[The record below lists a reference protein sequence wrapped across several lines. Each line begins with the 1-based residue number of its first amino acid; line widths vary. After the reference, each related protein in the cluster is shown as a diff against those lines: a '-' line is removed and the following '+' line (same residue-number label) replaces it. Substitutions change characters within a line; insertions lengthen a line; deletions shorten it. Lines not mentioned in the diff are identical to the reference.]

1 MSKTLGAAA
10 GGRPDRDRTD
20 PSIADVLRFDPTLP
34 FSQEVRELASRDLG
48 RWSHRGLLPM
58 ARVLS
63 LVVVACIR
71 FCKRVAPFQF
81 SWHRGIDILCVWFLR
96 HFASADA
103 GELLAR
109 HFTVETNLL
118 AFIAQNCGAVIQ
130 APDLRPRR
138 LEDLGGDAVIQHDL
152 AVYNLIVDVGL
163 AGADVR
169 TARSSLDFSSLEV
182 PSIDVDRSRKRIL
195 ELDIE
200 TSLYLM
206 NIPFCLFTT
215 EREYER
221 AVNSFQ
227 LDESIGAMLAGLSGD
242 PTFRMWTPNKFPA
255 WISVRR
261 DVARELFWH
270 ACVSEYAHT
279 HLEYIRDRRSRAR
292 EQFQEVQN
300 VHARA

>member
-1 MSKTLGAAA
+1 MSKALAVAA
-10 GGRPDRDRTD
+10 GAPLDRDRTD

-34 FSQEVRELASRDLG
+34 FSQEVRELASRDLC
-48 RWSHRGLLPM
+48 RWSHRALLPS

-63 LVVVACIR
+63 LVAVACIR
-71 FCKRVAPFQF
+71 FCKRAAPFQF
-81 SWHRGIDILCVWFLR
+81 SWHRAIDVLCVWFLR
-96 HFASADA
+96 RFVSADA

-118 AFIAQNCGAVIQ
+118 AFIAHNCGAMIP

-138 LEDLGGDAVIQHDL
+138 LEDLGGGAVMQHDL

-169 TARSSLDFSSLEV
+169 TARSPLDFSSLEV
-182 PSIDVDRSRKRIL
+182 PPIDAERSRKRIL

-242 PTFRMWTPNKFPA
+242 PIFRTWTPNKFPA

-279 HLEYIRDRRSRAR
+279 HLEYIRDQRGRGQRA
-292 EQFQEVQN
+292 QLV
-300 VHARA
+300 